1 MMMVGMK
8 IMLWS
13 LAFQFHFNRGLIN
26 EPGKGSGGERERE
39 GRSEGDG
46 VFPPRIENG

>member
-26 EPGKGSGGERERE
+26 EPGKGSGGEREGGE
-39 GRSEGDG
+39 E
-46 VFPPRIENG
+46 